1 MNTTRSVRPT
11 DLVALVSL
19 DGRVYLNEART
30 WERLGQRPE
39 GPGLLDSG
47 IGPWLPFASR
57 RRTWVCVQQQTIQ
70 GLVSV
75 RARAHRTT
83 WEIDRLIATTN
94 DELAVTKLF
103 EQVSRAAPQ
112 AGVSRIFLRLE
123 TGSECSSAARRSG
136 FTPYLQENLL
146 RADGAVDS
154 SALPAGNIADAW
166 QAADAF
172 SLYRLYN
179 ATAPEGVRRVEAPTF
194 QQWSAAAE
202 RRGCGRAQCDYVVRR
217 DGEAIAHVRAS
228 RGHAL
233 VRADISAHPA
243 AADAMPGLVDLVCRF
258 AEGKRPIY
266 CLVPSYAGTVE
277 SGLRAAGFALDSQY
291 VVYMKRTALPV
302 AAAKA
307 TRSRLAVPNPIAAV

>member
-39 GPGLLDSG
+39 GPRLLDSG

-57 RRTWVCVQQQTIQ
+57 RRTWVYVQRQTIQ
-70 GLVSV
+70 GLVSARQ
-75 RARAHRTT
+75 RANRTT

-94 DELAVTKLF
+94 AELAVTDLF
-103 EQVSRAAPQ
+103 EQVSAAAAQ

-123 TGSECSSAARRSG
+123 TGSDCSAAARRSG
-136 FTPYLQENLL
+136 FAPYLQETLL
-146 RADGAVDS
+146 RADGAVES
-154 SALPAGNIADAW
+154 TPLPVDVLAESR

-202 RRGCGRAQCDYVVRR
+202 HRGCGRVQCDYVVRR
-217 DGEAIAHVRAS
+217 SGEAIARVRVS
-228 RGHAL
+228 RERAL

-243 AADAMPGLVDLVCRF
+243 AADAMPGLIDLVSGF
-258 AEGKRPIY
+258 AHATRPIY

-277 SGLRAAGFALDSQY
+277 STLRSAGFALDSQY
-291 VVYMKRTALPV
+291 VVYMKRTALPI

-307 TRSRLAVPNPIAAV
+307 ARSRLAVPNPIAAV